1 MPFPSGSRSR
11 AARRRNPSSGG
22 STGTIQ
28 TPTPIP
34 QQPVTNAPPVFF
46 EDFLG
51 NNGQLTHVWGDTAKV
66 SYTATTVK
74 IAGTRDGAGV
84 MNFPGGAN
92 TCFGNGL
99 FEIRARWTSTTGQT
113 GDNSGPANVIWPAS
127 DRWPGPE
134 IDIGEIWGDG
144 RTYYATHYRNGSGG
158 DSATYFFVPE
168 PFDFTQYHT
177 YAAFLQTDKITY
189 YMDGVV
195 IGTETA
201 NPAPDFAHGG
211 ENHALG
217 IMNRSSQTTMECDWV
232 RWTPEATVLGISTT
246 PATASISGIGRTVTE
261 PSAGAGVDVTA
272 TITTT
277 GTVNKISYVVCGPAP
292 SYTWTGPATNAA
304 QAGPLD
310 IVPHFPP
317 TGDVQYVKFWVNDDL
332 DNAQLSAAVIVNP
345 ALGSGTV
352 TAPPAASG
360 AANLDRAG
368 PGGGTVGDIGIIVQG
383 QSNAYF
389 FCDDYRTNS
398 TDAVYLYVDMLAALT
413 GLNDSQIKLRFS
425 QYGTSELRSL
435 NGGTATYSFNLNGF
449 NSGKWLE
456 PVGHTLNDPSTWA
469 NTENGSSFYGYVA
482 SVKNDIAAGRP
493 WLLNRLHDE
502 DDSKLYDS
510 GEIAVYEPANREF
523 IKRYR
528 DAMSG
533 RATNLLPVFLGPI
546 SYASSTRP
554 QMMSAI
560 RDAWHAQS
568 QDATANTYHAYGS
581 TLDAESADGG
591 SHWDWPSARRRGF
604 HMAIRQ
610 AKWLWANG
618 YAVNDL
624 AWLPTMGPRI
634 GSFGR
639 VTSATNTLDVTIV
652 HDKGSDIVVPSG
664 ANVGDFQVTENGATV
679 GVLTAARVN
688 GTTLRLTLN
697 RYLSNGSTVTLQY
710 GRDLNFSGPAS
721 QITDNWHTSA
731 ITKPAAYAGTTNLG
745 EVRMILQR
753 TRGVLAEGSSST
765 ATVTAPPAQS
775 ATPTGTTPYMVF
787 NADNNNVTVTSQTPT
802 VGNVKLV
809 RPLGAFSNII
819 ELSFLNTSLTPDGQ
833 PYYGGGK
840 PGFISAQNGRV
851 AINADVTSANDGT
864 YTFDVIQPM
873 SDGSTFVKSLVLTVS
888 A

>member
-11 AARRRNPSSGG
+11 AARRRNPAPSNG

-28 TPTPIP
+28 TPSQPTPIP
-34 QQPVTNAPPVFF
+34 ADTSPSPVFF

-51 NNGQLTHVWGDTAKV
+51 SNGQLTHVWGDTAKV
-66 SYTATTVK
+66 SYTASSVK
-74 IAGTRDGAGV
+74 IAGTQAGAGV
-84 MNFPGGAN
+84 MNFPGGAS

-99 FEIRARWTSTTGQT
+99 FEIRARFTSTTGNV
-113 GDNSGPANVIWPAS
+113 GDNSGPANVLWPAS
-127 DRWPGPE
+127 DKWPGPE
-134 IDIGEIWGDG
+134 IDIGEINTEG
-144 RTYYATHYRNGSGG
+144 RLYYATHYRNSGGG
-158 DSATYFFVPE
+158 DSANYFLAAADLDWTV
-168 PFDFTQYHT
+168 YHT
-177 YAAFLQTDKITY
+177 YAALLQTSKITY
-189 YMDGVV
+189 YIDGQV

-246 PATASISGIGRTVTE
+246 PATATISGIGRTVAE
-261 PSAGAGVDVTA
+261 PTVGAGVDVTA

-277 GTVNKISYVVCGPAP
+277 GTVNKISWVVCGPAP
-292 SYTWTGPATNAA
+292 SYTWTGPATNAT
-304 QAGPLD
+304 QSGPLSLTA
-310 IVPHFPP
+310 HFPP
-317 TGDVQYVKFWVNDDL
+317 TGGVQYVKYWINDDL
-332 DNAQLSAAVIVNP
+332 DNAKLSAAVTVN
-345 ALGSGTV
+345 AASGGTNV
-352 TAPPAASG
+352 AAAPAAPG

-368 PGGGTVGDIGIIVQG
+368 PGGGTVGDIGIIMQG

-398 TDAVYLYVDMLAALT
+398 TDAVYLFVDMLAALT
-413 GLNDSQIKLRFS
+413 GLSSNQIKLRFS
-425 QYGTSELRSL
+425 QYTSSELRSL

-469 NTENGSSFYGYVA
+469 NADNGTSFYGYVA
-482 SVKNDIAAGRP
+482 SVKGDIAAGRP
-493 WLLNRLHDE
+493 WLLMRMHDE
-502 DDSKLYDS
+502 DDSKLYDT
-510 GEIAVYEPANREF
+510 GEIAVYEAANREF

-533 RATNLLPVFLGPI
+533 RATSLLPVFLGPI
-546 SYASSTRP
+546 SYTSSTRP

-581 TLDAESADGG
+581 TLDADGDG
-591 SHWDWPSARRRGF
+591 SHWDWASARRRAF
-604 HMAIRQ
+604 HMAIRV

-624 AWLPTMGPRI
+624 AWLPAMGPRI

-639 VTSATNTLDVTIV
+639 VTSATNTLDLTIV
-652 HDKGSDIVVPSG
+652 HDKGTDIVVPGG
-664 ANVGDFQVTENGATV
+664 ANVGDFQITENGADV
-679 GVLTAARVN
+679 GVLTAARVDA
-688 GTTLRLTLN
+688 TTLRLTLN
-697 RYLSNGSTVTLQY
+697 RYLSAGSTVTLQY

-731 ITKPAAYAGTTNLG
+731 ITKPALYAGTTNLG

-787 NADNNNVTVTSQTPT
+787 NANNGNVTVTSQTPT

-819 ELSFLNTSLTPDGQ
+819 SLSFTNTSLTPDGQ

-840 PGFISAQNGRV
+840 PSFLSVQSDKL

-864 YTFDVIQPM
+864 YTVDVVQPM
-873 SDGSTFVKSLVLTVS
+873 SDGSTFVKSLVLTIS